1 MIDRRGRRP
10 AISILNNFSGYILLF
25 YLLWRQEWWKNGA
38 EGRKK
43 KKKKRRRK
51 KEMNEDDAVS
61 IVFIPYCDLLLN
73 VRFSLYFLNYKNIN
87 NSTKYYI
94 LIWII

>member
-1 MIDRRGRRP
+1 MVEEWRR
-10 AISILNNFSGYILLF
+10 
-25 YLLWRQEWWKNGA
+25 
-38 EGRKK
+38 RKK
-43 KKKKRRRK
+43 KEEEEEKKK

-73 VRFSLYFLNYKNIN
+73 VRFYLYFLNHKNIN

>member
-1 MIDRRGRRP
+1 MVEEWRR
-10 AISILNNFSGYILLF
+10 
-25 YLLWRQEWWKNGA
+25 
-38 EGRKK
+38 RKK
-43 KKKKRRRK
+43 KEEEEKKKK